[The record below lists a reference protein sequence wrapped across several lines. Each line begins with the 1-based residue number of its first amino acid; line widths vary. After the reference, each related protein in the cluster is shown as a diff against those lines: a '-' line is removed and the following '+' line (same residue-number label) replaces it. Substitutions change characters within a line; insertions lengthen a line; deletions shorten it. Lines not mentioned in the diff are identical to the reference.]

1 MRIPSGAGKPPT
13 TSTNPP
19 LNLSCLTRSSQGSG
33 FWGAENKLTNHLKM
47 TKKTAVLTISGVI
60 VNLFTD
66 DNLTLAFG
74 GMVESTPQTLAE
86 AINLDSLVKISTK
99 SADDNERIKAA
110 KAVAIGATLIE
121 RRALTNLISALTVEL
136 KAERLETARLVNLI
150 KISGGQPV

>member
-1 MRIPSGAGKPPT
+1 
-13 TSTNPP
+13 
-19 LNLSCLTRSSQGSG
+19 
-33 FWGAENKLTNHLKM
+33 M

-99 SADDNERIKAA
+99 SEDDNERIKASH
-110 KAVAIGATLIE
+110 AVAIGATLIE
-121 RRALTNLISALTVEL
+121 RRALTDLISALTVEL
-136 KAERLETARLVNLI
+136 KAERLETARLRSLI
-150 KISGGQPV
+150 KLSGGQPV